1 MTLRCEVF
9 SGGKNRNPDTSVS
22 HDQQE
27 PASRKPVWDYMLT
40 SATHSAV
47 RFRSEARGTSTVS
60 TVRPCL
66 LAS

>member
-1 MTLRCEVF
+1 MPHLVPADMTLRCEVF

-40 SATHSAV
+40 SANPLGSALPE
-47 RFRSEARGTSTVS
+47 RS
-60 TVRPCL
+60 
-66 LAS
+66 